1 MSMFVVLAF
10 AILIIHILTL
20 ADIGW
25 GLLRMQWLGEIP
37 DEVVEPFPL
46 VSIIVP
52 ACNEEKTIEPALK
65 SLLAQNYPHL
75 EIIVVNDRSTDAT
88 AQLLERLQCESSRPF
103 SVLTISELPSGWLG
117 KSHALQTGA
126 NHATGEILIFTDADI
141 EMEQTTVSR
150 AVRVLETEQL
160 DHLSLMFQQVGG
172 SWLLNGM
179 ILDAASGLLAVFKP
193 WRVNDEKSRYFM
205 GVGAFNMLRAEAYR
219 AVSGHSLI
227 AMHPID
233 DIMLG
238 KIVKEHGLKQKCLLG
253 QPYVTVCW
261 YSTAIEMVAG
271 LMKNVFSVVHYRGW
285 LAFLSMML
293 VFILNVLPLIGPFF
307 SSGSVR
313 LLFGIT
319 VLLRLLGLALGARL
333 SGMPLSAV
341 AGGVLAPCM
350 SIYIIGRGAWITLKN
365 GGISWRG
372 SHYDLQELRKSR
384 PLLF

>member
-1 MSMFVVLAF
+1 MSILVILGF
-10 AILIIHILTL
+10 AILLIHIVTL
-20 ADIGW
+20 VDIGR
-25 GLLRMQWLGEIP
+25 GLLRMHWLGDAP
-37 DEVVEPFPL
+37 ADNAGSRPL

-65 SLLAQNYPHL
+65 RLLAQSYPNL
-75 EIIVVNDRSTDAT
+75 EIIVVNDRSTDGT
-88 AQLLERLQCESSRPF
+88 AQLLEQLQRESSRLF

-126 NHATGEILIFTDADI
+126 DHATGEILLFTDADI
-141 EMEQTTVSR
+141 EMEHSTVSR
-150 AVRVLETEQL
+150 AVNVLEDEQV

-193 WRVNDEKSRYFM
+193 WRVSDEKSGYFM
-205 GVGAFNMLRAEAYR
+205 GVGAFNMVRAAAYR
-219 AVSGHSLI
+219 AVSGHSSI

-238 KIVKEHGLKQKCLLG
+238 KILKEHGVKQKCLLG

-261 YSTAIEMVAG
+261 YATATEMVAG

-293 VFILNVLPLIGPFF
+293 VFILNILPLTGLIF
-307 SSGSVR
+307 SSGPAR

-319 VLLRLLGLALGARL
+319 VLLRLFGLAVGARL
-333 SGMPLSAV
+333 SSMPLSAV
-341 AGGVLAPCM
+341 AGGLLAPCM
-350 SIYIIGRGAWITLKN
+350 SIYIIGRGAWTTLKN

-372 SHYDLQELRKSR
+372 SYYSLKELRKSR